1 MAFKVT
7 LKGGLPWGFR
17 IQGGRE
23 FNKPI
28 RIAKIN
34 PNSKACNEGIEV
46 GDYVDS
52 INGQRTSGLEHQDVQ
67 RLVKTASDQLILE
80 LHRVAS
86 NPKGAMNGD
95 IHNHI
100 DHELEALN
108 SGDQKSGQPY
118 KPFLFSQQ
126 TSPMTVTVNRNIVGS
141 RTAPASPLLQTRNRR
156 APSSPTSFQSVLRIP
171 VLSPK
176 TAYKHIDSAEHNSKQ
191 PWKPRPPDYPP
202 PSYGSHTYSTEDSHS
217 WTLPIRM
224 EADQKKNNTPASPQ
238 LQSKSLDSPR
248 TKPTLQHVV
257 PPPRDFASGQTD
269 LPRDIP
275 VVFEGLTQSLHSLRS
290 VPIVPGKLHHHMT
303 LPSQVEGQ
311 KSFDQ
316 GQGKRTIPIYYQTGK
331 STTQEFGGNTQLES
345 AQPSSS
351 EQEKRK
357 ADLEHRRLTLERDIN
372 NVINEAI
379 KHVPVYEKQTI
390 QDPGKDVRA
399 GQQEVDGE
407 EVIEKQQMADRKQA
421 MQTFWQAMEK
431 KDLEKTAPQSF
442 GSGSY
447 GTLPSKRRTSEDYQS
462 KPTNSPDSGS
472 YSTLP
477 SFRHKSKETPIISR
491 REMVEKDYDYSFSD
505 VEGGRGK
512 SGPSWR
518 PSDSPLQSRH
528 IWKPI
533 IPPKEIPEHETKGSN
548 CPVYHVPV
556 KDWKPMQAPSPSSRT
571 AGQGHGVLTSEQNG
585 QPVNLKTQSQTCIPI
600 QIKYEQI
607 LQRKAGEPSDDGKDS
622 SLSSFDNSAMWN
634 PGLNL
639 STPEPHPLHAHHSVG
654 SDSGSRVGSDG
665 PSLKEVPQKWT
676 PGGLTV
682 LGPKGYRPIKPD
694 FTRPPEHSQVSSP
707 ATVKMPKP
715 EDLSSLTPSESTEPN
730 SQSQPKSALF
740 YNPPSPVQQTE
751 PLDNLVK
758 YQPDLIQNGSHG
770 LSRIQ
775 NSRSNFSI
783 DSTFLPQSSVQ
794 SSSGVSS
801 LPLQHQQHI
810 EGKGNVSMLTGPWS
824 QTSSSPQPTGP
835 WSQTSSSPQPSSG
848 DAHVSTSMVHVKEEP
863 SRLPLTQNVSTS
875 MVHVKEEPSRLPL
888 TQNPYITLLQKNR
901 DEEQEIT
908 FQGSKRPEQGQ
919 EGKIP
924 KGAIYLGQSE
934 TLAGGVKHTD
944 TFYAVPTEERGPSTH
959 EMKVSSPKRYED
971 IGPID
976 QESGMPL
983 SFRQN
988 VDEEKQH
995 DWYKQMYKSLHG
1007 TSKKEVT
1014 VQGITA
1020 MMDCLFKTAAVNNY
1034 KPTYQFPDDEDKS
1047 DTRSVDVTSEHSR
1060 VCSTSRSEPQ
1070 WHSEDDGDST
1080 FISRVEEA
1088 RTFFQIASPDSMAM
1102 SGGSPASPLPPKSQS
1117 EYTYTS
1123 STLPNSFTTSPHNGS
1138 VDKSLLL
1145 STNPKSPSA
1154 IANSSKLST
1163 SQSEK
1168 YEKAK
1173 STLTNVSESVRRDA
1187 KFSSGRQTKTFDDI
1201 EFRAVPAKAVETEDV
1216 NSYRPSYEAPAR
1228 SVKGDIDAGYRS
1240 EPEYR
1245 SKQRSKSTSNISKAA
1260 RALDIGSLPGDL
1272 EEFIQY
1278 LDEWSPANARSTH
1291 DVYRNQPRS
1300 IIDYE
1305 PGFSSIA
1312 FRESKSHLSERP
1324 KSYTGLSP
1332 AEREKQDKRTLV
1344 AIKRKIKKA
1353 HNPPPDLPGQYS
1365 TYTEGR
1371 RRLISEPADT
1381 ADVDAAD
1388 AYRSIQKGGE
1398 IPYKGLQKPA
1408 PEKSKKHHGEQSLDS
1423 SLSSNDP
1430 IKSPDINHQPIA
1442 SIVSS
1447 PYEYCQ
1453 PIKAEDTNS
1462 LYSTNGSIKTTN
1474 IPKPPVRNTLK
1485 VSIPSSKST
1494 SSKHKSSQSAA
1505 DQLGV
1510 KSHPP
1515 MRVNGVEE
1523 ETSDLWAFRH
1533 LTTDEVRARQQHRPS
1548 SRERSRK
1555 EEEEAYRRRRLE
1567 QIFEEEKRKKAA
1579 QQQADIESRKHSD
1592 FLLSNQHPGTVPSQ
1606 KSPIPSDRFEEPTGR
1621 YGAVPDERRRGFQ
1634 IHGKAKGLFNFTA
1647 QNNREL
1653 TFRKG
1658 DILYLIRKVDANW
1671 FEGEINGC
1679 VGIFPVN
1686 YVEILTSIEEANSAA
1701 QQSEGLARAK
1711 YNFTAQ
1717 TSVELSMRKG
1727 EVVILLRH
1735 VDENWF
1741 EGRAGNKQGIF
1752 PVAYVDVVRAP
1763 STPLVTPAPSVIT
1776 TPMTGRG
1783 TPEMLSPLSY
1793 DGAPTPPP
1801 QPSPGAFRSPPQD
1814 QPILSGSLLGNHK
1827 QQVFSQQATSPQK
1840 AEDQFGPSSH
1850 HDHAPQRQH
1859 NTAPPHR
1866 HHNGSQ
1872 SQSRQVN
1879 GGYSTLP
1886 TQSKRYEGFQ
1896 SQQHFRKDNVPAMQI
1911 TAKSVSSPNVRAQD
1925 HCRNN
1930 NQEEDLALA
1939 SYRAIYAYKPQN
1951 EDELELWENDEV
1963 YVMERCDDGWYVGTS
1978 GRTGMFGTFPG
1989 NYVIRT
1995 Q

>member
-919 EGKIP
+919 VNGYQQGIEFVGEPVLVTEEGKIP

-1007 TSKKEVT
+1007 TSKKE
-1014 VQGITA
+1014 
-1020 MMDCLFKTAAVNNY
+1020 AVNNY

-1047 DTRSVDVTSEHSR
+1047 DTRSVD
-1060 VCSTSRSEPQ
+1060 
-1070 WHSEDDGDST
+1070 
-1080 FISRVEEA
+1080 
-1088 RTFFQIASPDSMAM
+1088 
-1102 SGGSPASPLPPKSQS
+1102 
-1117 EYTYTS
+1117 
-1123 STLPNSFTTSPHNGS
+1123 
-1138 VDKSLLL
+1138 
-1145 STNPKSPSA
+1145 
-1154 IANSSKLST
+1154 
-1163 SQSEK
+1163 
-1168 YEKAK
+1168 
-1173 STLTNVSESVRRDA
+1173 
-1187 KFSSGRQTKTFDDI
+1187 
-1201 EFRAVPAKAVETEDV
+1201 DV